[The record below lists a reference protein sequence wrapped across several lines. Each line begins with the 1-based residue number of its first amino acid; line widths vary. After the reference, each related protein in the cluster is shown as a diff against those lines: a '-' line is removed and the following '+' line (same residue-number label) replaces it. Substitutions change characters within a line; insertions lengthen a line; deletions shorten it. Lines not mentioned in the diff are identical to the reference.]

1 MKIFKRLAAAT
12 IAALMAATLIG
23 SASALQKTF
32 MEMDANGV
40 LYDGEPIEIG
50 LFYSGDEATKIDA
63 TVFQELDA
71 TKTWAVDVEIT
82 GTDEGPT
89 HVNPKKQYNQIQ
101 FRIDADQWPRL
112 AALDGK
118 DGADVPQGD
127 STFTLVLTAEDF
139 KNASEQGG
147 LIIWGYS
154 LAINKVTVYEA
165 TADTTTT
172 APYDKDAA
180 QTPSEPTVPGE
191 STGGNPNTGVEGVA
205 VAAGVAVIASA
216 AIVLSKKRK

>member
-12 IAALMAATLIG
+12 VAALMAATLIG

-40 LYDGEPIEIG
+40 LYDGEAIEIG
-50 LFYSGDEATKIDA
+50 LFYSGDEAVKIDGS
-63 TVFQELDA
+63 VFLELDS
-71 TKTWAVDVEIT
+71 TKTWAVDIGFT

-89 HVNPKKQYNQIQ
+89 HPNPKKNYNQLQ
-101 FRIDADQWPRL
+101 FRVDMDGWPAI
-112 AALDGK
+112 AAIGGDG
-118 DGADVPQGD
+118 GINVAQGD
-127 STFTLVLTAEDF
+127 HTFTLVLTADDF
-139 KNASEQGG
+139 KNCSEQGG

-154 LAINKVTVYEA
+154 VNINSVKLYEA
-165 TADTTTT
+165 TADTVQT
-172 APYDKDAA
+172 APYDPDAA
-180 QTPSEPTVPGE
+180 ATPDEPTTPGE